1 MQLTWNKY
9 AADIDY
15 SGGNEVLTNI
25 IVSLFTDARASN
37 DDILP
42 DGATDKRGWWGDS
55 FRDKKIGSRLWLLS
69 REKQLSSVLKR
80 AQEYAEESL
89 AWMIKARLIKSV
101 SVVATN
107 PSNGVLMLTIR
118 PVLLNSEDVP
128 EYSFTAA
135 LNSI

>member
-25 IVSLFTDARASN
+25 IVSLFTDARASD

-107 PSNGVLMLTIR
+107 PSNGILMLTIR

>member
-15 SGGNEVLTNI
+15 SGGNEVLTDI
-25 IVSLFTDARASN
+25 IVSLFTDARASD

>member
-25 IVSLFTDARASN
+25 IVSLFTDARASD

-55 FRDKKIGSRLWLLS
+55 FSDKKIGSRLWLLS

>member
-25 IVSLFTDARASN
+25 IVSLFTDARASD

-42 DGATDKRGWWGDS
+42 DGGTDKRGWWGDS

-101 SVVATN
+101 SVTATN
-107 PSNGVLMLTIR
+107 PSNGVLMLTVR

>member
-25 IVSLFTDARASN
+25 IVSLFTDARASD

-55 FRDKKIGSRLWLLS
+55 FSDKKIGSRLWLLS

-107 PSNGVLMLTIR
+107 PFGGVLMLTIR

>member
-25 IVSLFTDARASN
+25 IVSLFTDARASD

>member
-55 FRDKKIGSRLWLLS
+55 FSDKKIGSRLWLLS

-101 SVVATN
+101 SVTATN
-107 PSNGVLMLTIR
+107 PSNGVLMLTVR

>member
-25 IVSLFTDARASN
+25 IVSLFTDARASD

-101 SVVATN
+101 SVTATN
-107 PSNGVLMLTIR
+107 PSNGVLMLTVR